1 MLAEILNLRKFI
13 IPIALV
19 ALCVIGGLTYCDLNV
34 HFEPFFS
41 DMLRVDNFSTSFSLL
56 LIVIAILLIALS
68 YDFYTAQKDKISDY
82 ISIII
87 FTLCGALAL
96 VSFSNMTMFF
106 IGLEVMSISFYILAG
121 TNKREVRSNEAAM
134 KYFLMGSFASGI
146 LLMGITL
153 IYGASGSFNL
163 ATIAVYASGQNPD
176 ITFYIGIILVLVA
189 LLFKVS
195 AVPFHF
201 WAPDVYEGSPML
213 ITALMATLGKV
224 ASFAAFYKLFA
235 VCFVDAGSH
244 FKLVIAI
251 VVALTILVG
260 NLSAIRQ
267 DSFKRM
273 LAFSGV
279 TNAGFMLFAILLPN
293 ENGGSALFFYA
304 VAYALSSIAAFAIAI
319 AVSKFSGSEKFDAF
333 KGLAHKHP
341 FSAILLT
348 FAMISI
354 AGIPP
359 FAGFFAKYFI
369 LSSAIKGGYF
379 WLAVFAIIN
388 SVVAFYYYFKVI
400 IMMFSKPE
408 NEDSFSPNFVYI
420 TVASIAVLITIIAG
434 FAPGVFFIH

>member
-68 YDFYTAQKDKISDY
+68 YDFYDTQKAKISDY

-163 ATIAVYASGQNPD
+163 ATIAVYARAESGYY
-176 ITFYIGIILVLVA
+176 FLHWY
-189 LLFKVS
+189 
-195 AVPFHF
+195 
-201 WAPDVYEGSPML
+201 Y
-213 ITALMATLGKV
+213 
-224 ASFAAFYKLFA
+224 
-235 VCFVDAGSH
+235 
-244 FKLVIAI
+244 
-251 VVALTILVG
+251 
-260 NLSAIRQ
+260 
-267 DSFKRM
+267 
-273 LAFSGV
+273 
-279 TNAGFMLFAILLPN
+279 
-293 ENGGSALFFYA
+293 
-304 VAYALSSIAAFAIAI
+304 SSISSII
-319 AVSKFSGSEKFDAF
+319 VQSICC
-333 KGLAHKHP
+333 P
-341 FSAILLT
+341 F
-348 FAMISI
+348 
-354 AGIPP
+354 P
-359 FAGFFAKYFI
+359 FLGTGC
-369 LSSAIKGGYF
+369 L
-379 WLAVFAIIN
+379 
-388 SVVAFYYYFKVI
+388 
-400 IMMFSKPE
+400 
-408 NEDSFSPNFVYI
+408 
-420 TVASIAVLITIIAG
+420 
-434 FAPGVFFIH
+434 

>member
-68 YDFYTAQKDKISDY
+68 YDFYATQKAKISDY

-163 ATIAVYASGQNPD
+163 ASIAVYAGGQNPD

-244 FKLVIAI
+244 FTLVIAI

-279 TNAGFMLFAILLPN
+279 TNAGFMLFAILLPK

-319 AVSKFSGSEKFDAF
+319 AVSKHSGSEKFEAF

-341 FSAILLT
+341 LAALLLT

-379 WLAVFAIIN
+379 GLSVFAIIN

-408 NEDSFSPNFVYI
+408 NEDSFSPNFVYVI
-420 TVASIAVLITIIAG
+420 VASIAVLITIIAG
-434 FAPGVFFIH
+434 FAPGLFFIH